1 MGKLKIPG
9 INSDWR
15 RALVLDPQY
24 QMGIEFEDKKGLGG
38 SLQKDNLLGLP
49 NSPTSYIEK
58 AIPADSAFHPHSS
71 LLVEEEKERKKR
83 IRDEERERDYERV
96 RKQIASSAYK
106 PKAMN
111 RGGRVKPVDGCA
123 VKGKTKPPVF

>member
-15 RALVLDPQY
+15 GALVLDPQY
-24 QMGIEFEDKKGLGG
+24 QMGIEY
-38 SLQKDNLLGLP
+38 
-49 NSPTSYIEK
+49 SPTSYLEK